1 MCLVGWGVGASGAWE
16 LISEADSLQI
26 IEEKMDLGWV
36 MLGEMVHYL
45 EEKKTKSLSN
55 HKQRWILDG

>member
-1 MCLVGWGVGASGAWE
+1 MCVWLGGEFGHVVLGNRFQRQTV
-16 LISEADSLQI
+16 QI

-36 MLGEMVHYL
+36 MLGEMVHCL

-55 HKQRWILDG
+55 HKQR